1 MKKSRT
7 RIKRTVTKKPR
18 RRVRPDPKVKVDFYI
33 KNVTVILNNYIDKSE
48 ITSILGY
55 KFKDGSKIF
64 SADHKDL
71 NYELINMIKTDKKYT
86 LNLISKKWNDA
97 DDLYFNLKQ
106 YNQANNNFIERQNS
120 YFYISDYVESGIQ
133 CENPMCRSFNTRI
146 KDLGSTGDE
155 PSRVKYSCNMC
166 PWSRRV

>member
-18 RRVRPDPKVKVDFYI
+18 RRVRTDPNVKIDFYI
-33 KNVTVILNNYIDKSE
+33 KNVTTILNNYIDKSE

-71 NYELINMIKTDKKYT
+71 NYEIINIIYYKKILKTIRNS
-86 LNLISKKWNDA
+86 LF
-97 DDLYFNLKQ
+97 YFRIICI
-106 YNQANNNFIERQNS
+106 YEFPNNNNDYCNHISCINACHDCRFI
-120 YFYISDYVESGIQ
+120 I
-133 CENPMCRSFNTRI
+133 
-146 KDLGSTGDE
+146 
-155 PSRVKYSCNMC
+155 
-166 PWSRRV
+166 